1 MASSYATFLYA
12 YPSVCAAIEA
22 PADAGGVDVYV
33 RDPTPKSG
41 PWTVQN
47 VLDPVF
53 SSQHMHEGFKACT
66 LLIEVEDNP
75 GVLNEVTGVIAR
87 RGYNIQSLAVG
98 NSEREGYSRIT
109 TVLPGQQANISKLIK
124 QIEKLVVV
132 QEVKNLTSVPHVN
145 RELILVKV

>member
-1 MASSYATFLYA
+1 
-12 YPSVCAAIEA
+12 
-22 PADAGGVDVYV
+22 
-33 RDPTPKSG
+33 
-41 PWTVQN
+41 

-53 SSQHMHEGFKACT
+53 DSHAREGFKAHT

-98 NSEREGYSRIT
+98 NSERQGYSRIT
-109 TVLPGQQANISKLIK
+109 TVLPGQKGNINKLIK

-132 QEVKNLTSVPHVN
+132 QEIKHLTEVPHVH
-145 RELILVKV
+145 RELMLAKVRQRLSHASAVRNGSRCASDVTQGKSMRRVLHVRKPR